1 MTFKLI
7 KSIYLYFKY
16 SFLRKR
22 KKKYFLTQK
31 STQFVLFFQFYRSEL
46 FKKYSFSVA
55 LSFWTLSVILIESAP
70 KYLAAD
76 KQNFYLASYLAIVP
90 LPAQITKRT

>member
-1 MTFKLI
+1 M
-7 KSIYLYFKY
+7 
-16 SFLRKR
+16 
-22 KKKYFLTQK
+22 
-31 STQFVLFFQFYRSEL
+31 L

-55 LSFWTLSVILIESAP
+55 LSFRTLSVILIESAP